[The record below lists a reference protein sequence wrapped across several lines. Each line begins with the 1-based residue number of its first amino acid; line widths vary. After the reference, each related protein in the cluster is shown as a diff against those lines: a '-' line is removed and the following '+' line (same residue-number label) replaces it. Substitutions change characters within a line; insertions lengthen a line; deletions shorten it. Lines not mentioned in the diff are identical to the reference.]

1 MEADMNRKCP
11 DDRAL
16 IRLATA
22 ASAPREKERLLGHL
36 AVCSRCSIRLSVLR
50 QLKRD
55 LAPQVEAFVAEHASS
70 RLSRSPRPCPPR
82 PSRFGPIVSL
92 FGLRFAAGFI
102 AVFLVAASG
111 AFLALSRAAR
121 HSELRS
127 PAAKLT
133 LLAPAAKIPSAPRFF
148 RWSPVLNAENYNFE
162 LIDDSLERV
171 HSDGTFL
178 INELALPADIR
189 DKLIRGRTYVWT
201 ISAQDGDANVLTSRS
216 SSFVIE

>member
-1 MEADMNRKCP
+1 MEADVNRKCP

-16 IRLATA
+16 VRLATA
-22 ASAPREKERLLGHL
+22 ASTPREKDRLLGHL
-36 AVCSRCSIRLSVLR
+36 AVCSRCSIRLNVLR

-55 LAPQVEAFVAEHASS
+55 LAPQIEAFVGEHASS
-70 RLSRSPRPCPPR
+70 RQSRPRR
-82 PSRFGPIVSL
+82 PSRFGPIVTL

-133 LLAPAAKIPSAPRFF
+133 LLAPAAKIPSAPHLF
-148 RWSPVLNAENYNFE
+148 RWSPVLNAENYSFE
-162 LIDDSLERV
+162 LVDDSLERV
-171 HSDGTFL
+171 HSDATFL
-178 INELALPADIR
+178 INELAIPADIR
-189 DKLIRGRTYVWT
+189 DKLVRGRTYVWT

-216 SSFVIE
+216 ASFVIE

>member
-1 MEADMNRKCP
+1 MNRKCP

-16 IRLATA
+16 VRLATA
-22 ASAPREKERLLGHL
+22 ASSPREKDRLLGHL

-55 LAPQVEAFVAEHASS
+55 LAPQVEAFVGEHPSS
-70 RLSRSPRPCPPR
+70 R

-133 LLAPAAKIPSAPRFF
+133 LLAPSAKVPSPPQLF

-171 HSDGTFL
+171 HSDATFL

-201 ISAQDGDANVLTSRS
+201 ISAQDGGANVLTSRS
-216 SSFVIE
+216 ASFVIE